1 MQDNNL
7 KSTFEIGETIAV
19 EFKRCGN
26 GIENDVYESVCSFL
40 NRFGGDIYMG
50 VLNDGTVLGVPPK
63 AATDM
68 VKNFIKMISNPD
80 LFTPTI
86 YLVPEVIEYEG
97 KTIIHIRVPVSAEVH
112 SFKKIVYD
120 RVDDADVK
128 VTATGQIAAMY
139 IRKQGIFT
147 EKRIFRYVTIDDL
160 RLDLLPR
167 MRKMATNNMEGIHS
181 WESMSDEEL
190 LRSAGLFGI
199 DRITGDR
206 GYNLAAVMLL
216 GKDDVIKDICPAY
229 ETDALVRKVNV
240 DRYDDREIVKTNL
253 IESYDQLMEF
263 TRKNLPD
270 KFFLEGTERKNLRNI
285 ISRELIGNVLIH
297 REFTSAYTAK
307 FVIEKNRMYTENGSR
322 SAGDGIITPDNM
334 EPNPKNPI
342 IASFFRTIGWSD
354 RLGSGVRNLY
364 KYSKIYS
371 GQEPEF
377 VEGDIFKT
385 VVPLDDEYSP
395 DTNTNGKATI
405 KSDDKKATIK
415 SDDKKATTKTE
426 KQYEQILSFMEVGEE
441 YSLKEFCDLLGL
453 KETRTKELLRGLSDQ
468 IEIKG
473 RNKDRK
479 YKLKKLIK

>member
-1 MQDNNL
+1 MQDKNL
-7 KSTFEIGETIAV
+7 RSTFEIGETIAV

-63 AATDM
+63 AANDM

-97 KTIIHIRVPVSAEVH
+97 KTIIHVRVPVSAEVH
-112 SFKKIVYD
+112 SFKKIIYD

-147 EKRIFRYVTIDDL
+147 EKRIFKYVTMEDL

-181 WESMSDEEL
+181 WESISDEEL
-190 LRSAGLFGI
+190 LRSAGLYGT
-199 DRITGDR
+199 DRVTGDK

-216 GKDDVIKDICPAY
+216 GKDDVINDICPAY

-240 DRYDDREIVKTNL
+240 DRYDDREIVRTNL
-253 IESYDQLMEF
+253 IESNDQLMEF
-263 TRKNLPD
+263 ARKNLPD
-270 KFFLEGTERKNLRNI
+270 KFFLEGAERKNLRNI
-285 ISRELIGNVLIH
+285 ISRELIGNILIH

-307 FVIEKNRMYTENGSR
+307 FVIEKNRMYTENASR

-342 IASFFRTIGWSD
+342 IASFFRNIGWSD

-364 KYSKIYS
+364 KYSKYYS
-371 GQEPEF
+371 GKEPEF
-377 VEGDIFKT
+377 IEGDIFKT
-385 VVPLDDEYSP
+385 IVPLDDEYSA
-395 DTNTNGKATI
+395 DANGKATI
-405 KSDDKKATIK
+405 KRDDKKTTIK
-415 SDDKKATTKTE
+415 RDDKKVTKKTQ
-426 KQYEQILSFMEVGEE
+426 KQYNQILDFMEVGKE
-441 YSLKEFCDLLGL
+441 YTLKDFCDLLGV
-453 KETRTKELLRGLSDQ
+453 KETRTKAVLKGLSEK
-468 IEIKG
+468 IEAIG
-473 RNKDRK
+473 SNRDRK
-479 YKLKKLIK
+479 YKLK